1 MVEQPLV
8 ARWDNT
14 ITHRE
19 DGTVW
24 LVCASEAGSPI
35 ALAADTRLAEA
46 LYDVF
51 LDTRDVHE
59 TRDLRDRITAALVA
73 RVLADA
79 DGRPLEAG
87 TVTLVKKSAA
97 AQADTVMS
105 VVNAALAD
113 RDARIRELE
122 GKVRGA
128 LDRRCVIPGCPASY
142 RADTGPDP
150 GAQWMRSTS
159 PSVLLCPDHAHLM
172 TGATPHV
179 PRLDHDTRTCACTCG
194 HPLPGPTLGQMSTAW
209 IAHALALLDA
219 DEQQN
224 QEPVE
229 AGLRDRIATAL
240 EPVATPR
247 HRSAEVAQWIAD
259 DIMHVAEAEIAQGL
273 RRAAELEQETL
284 ALRNRV
290 VDLQRRIAQAG
301 PHPRGTVLTIPDTP
315 KMLRETLCFAQSAI
329 ELHPDQSRTAA
340 HVARLGRLISECD
353 RHRPL
358 GANGKH
364 GNLHTPTCGCEDT
377 PASAPE
383 PTRTLIVQRACNG
396 CGTDLRPAT
405 HEELEGCI
413 VGIPLPDVTG
423 ECPTCTPPPG
433 AGNDEGPASSALPT
447 EETDRG

>member
-1 MVEQPLV
+1 MPDQSLTPAKLD
-8 ARWDNT
+8 AL
-14 ITHRE
+14 THRE
-19 DGTVW
+19 R
-24 LVCASEAGSPI
+24 
-35 ALAADTRLAEA
+35 AAVPGDT
-46 LYDVF
+46 
-51 LDTRDVHE
+51 
-59 TRDLRDRITAALVA
+59 DLRDRIAAALEA
-73 RVLADA
+73 RVLAEA
-79 DGRPLEAG
+79 DGRLLERG
-87 TVTLVKKSAA
+87 TVTLVKKNAA
-97 AQADTVMS
+97 ANADTVMS

-122 GKVRGA
+122 GKVCGT
-128 LDRRCVIPGCPASY
+128 LDRRCVIPGCSASHPAE
-142 RADTGPDP
+142 TGPP
-150 GAQWMRSTS
+150 AEETTAARHWLRKSS
-159 PSVLLCPDHAHLM
+159 PALLLCPDHSRLWE
-172 TGATPHV
+172 GDTPHV
-179 PRLDHDTRTCACTCG
+179 PRMDYDTRTCACTCG
-194 HPLPGPTLGQMSTAW
+194 HPLPGPTLGHMGTAW
-209 IAHALALLDA
+209 IAHALALLAA

-284 ALRNRV
+284 TLRNRV
-290 VDLQRRIAQAG
+290 VDLQRRIAQAD

-315 KMLRETLCFAQSAI
+315 KMLRETLCFAQGAV

-364 GNLHTPTCGCEDT
+364 GDLHTPTCGCEDV
-377 PASAPE
+377 PAHS
-383 PTRTLIVQRACNG
+383 
-396 CGTDLRPAT
+396 
-405 HEELEGCI
+405 
-413 VGIPLPDVTG
+413 
-423 ECPTCTPPPG
+423 
-433 AGNDEGPASSALPT
+433 LPT